1 MKNQFIFLIVFQI
14 TILSSGFSQIS
25 DDFSDGNFSDSP
37 SWNGE
42 TTNFTIN
49 PDHQLQLIAPAESG
63 QSYLVTS
70 SEIIN
75 NASWSF
81 YVKMDFNPSSNNYVD
96 IYLASNNENLKEP
109 LNGYFVRIGNTQDE
123 VSLYKQSGEKS
134 SIVKIID
141 GIDDRVDMS
150 MVELNIKV
158 TKTHE
163 NIWELLVDLDLS
175 QNYISEGSVTDGD
188 HFYSSYFGV
197 FCNYSS
203 TRSDKFF
210 FDNFAI
216 SGEAYIDTEP
226 PKVDSL
232 LVISDST
239 LQINFAEGLS
249 ETTAIDVRNYFVDK
263 SIGNPYTAQLQNDS
277 MVVLSFQK
285 KFEDKIEYQLT
296 INGIEDLFSNSL
308 SNYISSFTYRAPYI
322 IGFGDIMVS
331 EIMADPTPGVDLP
344 EYEYLEIYNPHND
357 IFNLNQVKLIV
368 GNDTTAIPDL
378 IIYSNEYI
386 ILCQHSAVEHFE
398 KYGRTVKVS
407 NWPSLNNRGEAIILL
422 NQNSE
427 LVFYVNYS
435 NSWYKSI
442 DKDDGGWSLEMI
454 DTDYP
459 CKGSGNWIASSDS
472 SGGTPGNENASKD
485 QLTDLLGPEIDKI
498 IAISDT
504 LVFVYLNEKISPQ
517 EIASENISIDPPLDI
532 KNAQL
537 QSLDLS
543 GIAIEFGSS
552 ILPKTR
558 YELTIKNLHDCVGN
572 IRKETSS
579 TFVLPEKADS
589 LDLIINEILFNPWP
603 EGVDFVEL
611 YNQSEK
617 FIDLKTIQIGNDE
630 TKPISTD
637 HIIIEPNQFM
647 VLTEN
652 PEILN
657 NHYPGIEPENMLR
670 IDDLPPFNDDEGNVI
685 LSNENGQN
693 IDFFQYSDE
702 YHSGFLQDTEGVSLE
717 RISFEGPTSNPGNWQ
732 SAAST
737 SGFAT
742 PGEMNSQFM
751 AGKTENEEVVI
762 EPQVFMPGNVGYHDF
777 TIIKCRFATS
787 GNMASIK
794 IVDADGRLIK
804 TILSHKSIGAV
815 EDFKWEGLDDHGKE
829 VRMGYYI
836 VYLEIYNS
844 TGVKKL
850 YRKKVVV
857 GGRL

>member
-1 MKNQFIFLIVFQI
+1 MKNHFLFLIFLQ
-14 TILSSGFSQIS
+14 LSIFYCAYSQIN

-42 TTNFTIN
+42 TINFMVN
-49 PDHQLQLIAPAESG
+49 PVHQLQMVAPAESG

-96 IYLASNNENLKEP
+96 IYLVSDKENLKEP

-150 MVELNIKV
+150 MVELNVKV
-158 TKTHE
+158 AKTHE
-163 NIWELLVDLDLS
+163 NIWELLVDPDLS

-188 HFYSSYFGV
+188 HFYSSYFGI

-210 FDNFAI
+210 FDNFTI
-216 SGEAYIDTEP
+216 TGEAYNDTEP

-239 LQINFAEGLS
+239 LQINFAEKLS
-249 ETTAIDVRNYFVDK
+249 ETSATDTRNYFVDK

-285 KFEDKIEYQLT
+285 KFEDIIEYQLT

-308 SNYISSFTYRAPYI
+308 DNYTSSFTYRAPYI

-344 EYEYLEIYNPHND
+344 EYEYLEIFNPHND
-357 IFNLNQVKLIV
+357 IFILNQVKLIV
-368 GNDTTAIPDL
+368 GNDTTTIPEL
-378 IIYSNEYI
+378 TIYPEEYI

-398 KYGRTVKVS
+398 KYGRTIKVS
-407 NWPSLNNRGEAIILL
+407 NWPSLNNRGEAITLL
-422 NQNSE
+422 NKNDE

-435 NSWYKSI
+435 NTWHKSI

-454 DTDYP
+454 DTHFP
-459 CKGSGNWIASSDS
+459 CKGPENWIASIDP
-472 SGGTPGNENASKD
+472 SGGTPGKENASKD
-485 QLTDLLGPEIDKI
+485 QLTDLSGPEIVKI
-498 IAISDT
+498 IAVSDT
-504 LVFVYLNEKISPQ
+504 SVFVYLDEKISPQ
-517 EIASENISIDPPLDI
+517 EIALGNISINPPLEI

-537 QSLDLS
+537 QSPDLS
-543 GIAIEFGSS
+543 IISMEFGSS
-552 ILPKTR
+552 ILPKTT
-558 YELTIKNLHDCVGN
+558 YEMTIKNLHDCVEN
-572 IRKETSS
+572 VRKETSS

-617 FIDLKTIQIGNDE
+617 FIDLKTIQIANDE

-637 HIIIEPNQFM
+637 HIIIEPKRFM

-652 PEILN
+652 PETLN
-657 NHYPGIEPENMLR
+657 NHYPGIEPGNMLR

-685 LSNENGQN
+685 LSNEDGQTM
-693 IDFFQYSDE
+693 DFFQYSDE
-702 YHSGFLQDTEGVSLE
+702 HHSGFLQDTEGVSLE
-717 RISFEGPTSNPGNWQ
+717 RISFGGPSNNPDNWQ

-742 PGEMNSQFM
+742 PGKMNSQFL
-751 AGKTENEEVVI
+751 ADKTENEEVI
-762 EPQVFMPGNVGYHDF
+762 IDPQVFVPGNAGYHDF

-794 IVDADGRLIK
+794 IVDSNGRLIK
-804 TILSHKSIGAV
+804 TIISHKSIGAE
-815 EDFKWEGLDDHGKE
+815 EDFKWEGLDDNGKE

-857 GGRL
+857 GGRI